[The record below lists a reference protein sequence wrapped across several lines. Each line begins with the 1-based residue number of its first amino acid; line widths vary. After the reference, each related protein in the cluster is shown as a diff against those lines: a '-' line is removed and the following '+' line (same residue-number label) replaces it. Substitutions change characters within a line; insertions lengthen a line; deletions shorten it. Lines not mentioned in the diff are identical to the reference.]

1 MAEAGPPLD
10 DTVPAGF
17 EPMAVVADFMQPFG
31 PLYYDA
37 ARRILGL
44 HVGRQHLNLLGITHG
59 GMLASLADHALGL
72 AMMRSGEGLAP
83 GVTASLNL
91 EFLSC
96 GRPGDWIEAH
106 VTLDKMGARLRF
118 GSCRLMADG
127 RCLVKA
133 SGVFAVLP
141 ERRKTA

>member
-1 MAEAGPPLD
+1 MAE
-10 DTVPAGF
+10 
-17 EPMAVVADFMQPFG
+17 VADFMRPFG

-44 HVGRQHLNLLGITHG
+44 RVGRQHLNLLGITHG
-59 GMLASLADHALGL
+59 GMLASLADHALGFI
-72 AMMRSGEGLAP
+72 MMRSGEGLAP

-91 EFLSC
+91 EFLGS
-96 GRPGDWIEAH
+96 GRPGDRIEAH

-118 GSCRLMADG
+118 GSCRLTVDG

-141 ERRKTA
+141 ERRKTT